1 MKRLKYF
8 IPSIILMIIIFSFS
22 MQNGEESAGLSL
34 KIVLFL
40 QNHFPILK
48 KVTILHFLV
57 RKAAHMSEYGVLL
70 LSFVYGFYKNK
81 LSLNKVYLYSL
92 LCTFLYACSDE
103 LHQYFVGG
111 RAGQFKDVLI
121 DTSGGIIMLIII
133 ATLFHINKKR
143 LFKSE

>member
-1 MKRLKYF
+1 
-8 IPSIILMIIIFSFS
+8 MIIIFSFS

-40 QNHFPILK
+40 QNHFPILQ

>member
-1 MKRLKYF
+1 
-8 IPSIILMIIIFSFS
+8 MIIIFSFS

>member
-1 MKRLKYF
+1 
-8 IPSIILMIIIFSFS
+8 

>member
-1 MKRLKYF
+1 
-8 IPSIILMIIIFSFS
+8 
-22 MQNGEESAGLSL
+22 
-34 KIVLFL
+34 
-40 QNHFPILK
+40 
-48 KVTILHFLV
+48 VTILHFLV

-103 LHQYFVGG
+103 FHQYFVGG
-111 RAGQFKDVLI
+111 RAGQFRDVLI
-121 DTSGGIIMLIII
+121 DTTGGIIMLIII
-133 ATLFHINKKR
+133 AIIFYINKKR

>member
-1 MKRLKYF
+1 
-8 IPSIILMIIIFSFS
+8 MIIIFSFS

-57 RKAAHMSEYGVLL
+57 RKAAHMGEYGVLL
-70 LSFVYGFYKNK
+70 LSFIYGFYKNK